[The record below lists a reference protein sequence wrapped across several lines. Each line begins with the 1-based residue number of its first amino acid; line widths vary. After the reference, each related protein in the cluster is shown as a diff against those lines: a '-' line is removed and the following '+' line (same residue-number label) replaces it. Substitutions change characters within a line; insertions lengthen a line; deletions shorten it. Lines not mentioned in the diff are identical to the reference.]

1 MELAG
6 GVGCGR
12 RQVGSPAA
20 GGSVMEGEV
29 AVEEAAVE
37 GLGRGHGRAG
47 RAVHLCERL
56 QGLEPVWRV
65 VVLKTV

>member
-20 GGSVMEGEV
+20 GGSVMERDVGIK
-29 AVEEAAVE
+29 EAAVE
-37 GLGRGHGRAG
+37 GLGSGHHCAG
-47 RAVHLCERL
+47 RAVHFCERL

-65 VVLKTV
+65 VVLETV